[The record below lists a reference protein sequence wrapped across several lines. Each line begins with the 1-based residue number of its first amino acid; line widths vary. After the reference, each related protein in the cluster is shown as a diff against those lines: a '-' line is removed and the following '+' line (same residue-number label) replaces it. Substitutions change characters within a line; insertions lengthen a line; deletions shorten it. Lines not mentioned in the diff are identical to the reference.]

1 MTADTSPPTRGARLL
16 LAAATLLGAWLLFQ
30 VQPMVAKRLLPW
42 YGGGTAIWTTTL
54 LFFQTALFGGYLYA
68 HLLVSRLSPRR
79 QSAVHALLLLAA
91 TIALAVAPVLPS
103 DDWQPTSF
111 DRPGLQILA
120 TLAACVGLP
129 YVMLAATAPL
139 VQSWYARSNPGRT
152 PYRLYA
158 LSNFG
163 SLAALVSYP
172 LLVEPQLG
180 IGRQGV
186 AWSVLFGVFAAIC
199 AASGWLAT
207 RDAPMS
213 EEAGPAQANAKT
225 PAANAA
231 SSTAASARAGERFFW
246 FALPMCASAALLA
259 ITAHLCQDVISIPLL
274 WIAPLVTYLL
284 TFIVAFDRDRWYQ
297 RWLWFAILGASSFVA
312 VYTWRVSESTSLALP
327 IGAHLVLLLAIG
339 MVCHGELA
347 RMRPAPERLTAFYLA
362 IAAGGALGGV
372 AIAIVAPLAFNDTYE
387 LSLTILAAWVLAVAV
402 LVTDHQSRFYDG
414 RDFKPLLGVAALLIA
429 LAAAML
435 AHQLRKRSYAV
446 ATGRN
451 FYGTL
456 KVREIAA
463 ELPEFTY
470 YKLNNGAIS
479 HGAQFLAAQNRRV
492 PSQYYHPGSGVGM
505 LLSAPH
511 TRSRRIGV
519 VGLGVG
525 TLAAYAQA
533 GDLYEFYEINPQVV
547 EFAETYFTFLSDAQD
562 RFAKVEVVPGDARL
576 SLARQDPQNFDLLAL
591 DAFTSDAVPAHLLT
605 REAFEVY
612 LRHLR
617 DPDGVLAIHI
627 SHRYLE
633 LALVV
638 KAAAEAH
645 GLAGFVVDAPEDG
658 TPAGTSSRWVLL
670 FRPQARLAAAQVGV
684 PLNDFMPTR
693 ATAPWTDDYNNLLG
707 ILKSSSE

>member
-1 MTADTSPPTRGARLL
+1 MTADTSPTRGARLL
-16 LAAATLLGAWLLFQ
+16 LAAAALLGAWLLFQ

-54 LFFQTALFGGYLYA
+54 LFFQTALLGGYLYA
-68 HLLVSRLSPRR
+68 HLLVSRVAPRR
-79 QSAVHALLLLAA
+79 QAAVHTMLLLAA
-91 TIALAVAPVLPS
+91 TIALALAPVLPS
-103 DDWQPTSF
+103 EAWQPTSF
-111 DRPGLQILA
+111 ERPGLQILA

-139 VQSWYARSNPGRT
+139 VQSWYAQANPGRT

-180 IGRQGV
+180 VARQGV
-186 AWSVLFGVFAAIC
+186 AWSVLFGVFAVIC
-199 AASGWLAT
+199 AASGWNAT
-207 RDAPMS
+207 RAAS
-213 EEAGPAQANAKT
+213 SSAGLAEAEAGPIAVS
-225 PAANAA
+225 AA
-231 SSTAASARAGERFFW
+231 SGAASPLRSGERFFW
-246 FALPMCASAALLA
+246 FALPMCASAALLT
-259 ITAHLCQDVISIPLL
+259 ITAHLCQDVVSIPLL

-284 TFIVAFDRDRWYQ
+284 TFIVAFERDRWYQ
-297 RWLWFAILGASSFVA
+297 RWFWLFLLAASSFVA
-312 VYTWRVSESTSLALP
+312 VGAWRGLESTSFALP
-327 IGAHLVLLLAIG
+327 LAANLVLLLAIG

-347 RMRPAPERLTAFYLA
+347 RMRPAPQRLTAFYLA
-362 IAAGGALGGV
+362 IAAGGALGGA

-387 LSLTILAAWVLAVAV
+387 LPLSILAAWVLAVAV
-402 LVTDHQSRFYDG
+402 LVTDRESKFYDG
-414 RDFKPLLGVAALLIA
+414 RAFKPLLGIAALLIA
-429 LAAAML
+429 LAVAML
-435 AHQLRKRSYAV
+435 ANELRKRSHAV

-463 ELPEFTY
+463 EAPQFTY

-479 HGAQFLAAQNRRV
+479 HGTQYLAAENRRF
-492 PSQYYHPGSGVGM
+492 PSQYYHSGAGVGM

-511 TRSRRIGV
+511 TAPRRIGV

-525 TLAAYAQA
+525 TLAAYAEA

-547 EFAETYFTFLSDAQD
+547 DFAEKYFTFLSDARD
-562 RFAKVEVVPGDARL
+562 RFAKVDVVPGDARL
-576 SLARQDPQNFDLLAL
+576 SLARQEPQNFDLLAL

-605 REAFEVY
+605 REAFVEY

-617 DPDGVLAIHI
+617 NPDGVLAVHI
-627 SHRYLE
+627 SHRYLD

-638 KAAAEAH
+638 KAAAEEH
-645 GLAGFVVDAPEDG
+645 GLAGFVVDAPADG
-658 TPAGTSSRWVLL
+658 TPAGSSSRWVLL
-670 FRPQARLAAAQVGV
+670 FRPEAKLAAAQIGV
-684 PLNDFMPTR
+684 PLEDFMPAR
-693 ATAPWTDDYNNLLG
+693 PPVLWTDDYNNILG
-707 ILKSSSE
+707 ILKSRGG